1 LLDAPHGEHEA
12 LQRLCAH
19 FGIATDYHDIF
30 GNRHVIAPAN
40 LVTLLASFGV
50 DPHALPHE
58 SLEQVDAAHWQG
70 TLPPAVAVDAGR
82 EQWQLTLRLPAAQ
95 PEIGWTLHTEDGTP
109 HHGRI
114 DLHALPEGARGERD
128 GVVVCERRV
137 TLNLALPIGYH
148 RLSLDGY
155 VGETLVLAAPPHC
168 YQPPALRGDGRVWG
182 PAVAP

>member
-1 LLDAPHGEHEA
+1 MLDAPHGEHEA

-40 LVTLLASFGV
+40 LVTLLESFGV

-114 DLHALPEGARGERD
+114 DLHALPEGARGTMVE
-128 GVVVCERRV
+128 
-137 TLNLALPIGYH
+137 
-148 RLSLDGY
+148 
-155 VGETLVLAAPPHC
+155 
-168 YQPPALRGDGRVWG
+168 
-182 PAVAP
+182 